1 MAAVGFVIEAQKMQN
16 AMEYQNFQ
24 FRWKCAAIIFGISF
38 GYRGRDGNVTER
50 CIVVQRN
57 LGDQETGN
65 RFDRLGFRSFTA
77 GKDNTSVGP
86 CFFRKD

>member
-1 MAAVGFVIEAQKMQN
+1 MVEAQKMQN

-24 FRWKCAAIIFGISF
+24 FRRKGAAIIFGISF
-38 GYRGRDGNVTER
+38 GYGGRDGNVTER
-50 CIVVQRN
+50 CIAVAMKR
-57 LGDQETGN
+57 EPRKREA